1 MPCFYFALG
10 LCVYAQYFYVHLLI
24 ICYSK
29 EISYINPTLSC
40 IGSLG
45 EVKNIFSRSS
55 FVVMGIR
62 QQQRLMFTLCNFD
75 SRDDVPG
82 PVHAAAGSTGVQSYH
97 VGVHLFSR
105 THRDHTRS
113 PHERKVLLSTKCEYI
128 LACVTISTS
137 ICSDCV
143 KVK

>member
-1 MPCFYFALG
+1 
-10 LCVYAQYFYVHLLI
+10 
-24 ICYSK
+24 
-29 EISYINPTLSC
+29 
-40 IGSLG
+40 
-45 EVKNIFSRSS
+45 
-55 FVVMGIR
+55 MGIR

-137 ICSDCV
+137 ICSELQTASKSSENAICV
-143 KVK
+143 ITITKVAATVG